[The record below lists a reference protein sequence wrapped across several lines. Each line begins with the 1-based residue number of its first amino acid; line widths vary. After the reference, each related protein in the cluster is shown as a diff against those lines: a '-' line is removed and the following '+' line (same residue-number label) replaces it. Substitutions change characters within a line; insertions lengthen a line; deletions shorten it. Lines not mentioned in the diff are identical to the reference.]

1 MTDTLFVHHCAETS
15 SHALDKLSTS
25 TTSPYSTS
33 PSRKRRL
40 SDTDLEAADKMPE
53 LVKHVNTFESS
64 LPIGVAKSAQTDF
77 SFPASTST
85 STVAVGTEP
94 AVVAVAPLLKR
105 RRLDLPYK
113 SFALGVVTGVVG
125 AIAGLSALGSAL
137 ESLE

>member
-53 LVKHVNTFESS
+53 LVKHVTTFESS

-94 AVVAVAPLLKR
+94 AVAVAPIPKR